1 MLASQVIVQEIVQE
15 IFFVVAGILSRI
27 FEVRY
32 SSSDG
37 YTRPAWWV
45 AKKVKVSGGDAAMAI
60 GA

>member
-37 YTRPAWWV
+37 YTRPAW
-45 AKKVKVSGGDAAMAI
+45 
-60 GA
+60 